1 MISFFKWYSSIEI
14 SSSSNVWKY
23 WWQLLFFI
31 TKWSHFFQHW
41 PRRTAKVLFFV
52 DWYLRLLEGPGLGCR
67 SRLSDF
73 KASILVDLAFWTW
86 DAASCSA
93 VEALDEGCCCCC
105 SLIDLVFDG
114 GLECGCGVLVVF
126 NVAKFEVKN
135 MRQKEE
141 TKERK
146 IIWQH

>member
-1 MISFFKWYSSIEI
+1 MVYIEI
-14 SSSSNVWKY
+14 VVLMCESTGDGCYFFSSQNEVIFSTRSC
-23 WWQLLFFI
+23 FF
-31 TKWSHFFQHW
+31 
-41 PRRTAKVLFFV
+41 
-52 DWYLRLLEGPGLGCR
+52 DWYLRLEGEGLVGR

-93 VEALDEGCCCCC
+93 APPLDEGCCCGCCCCCC

>member
-1 MISFFKWYSSIEI
+1 MRESTGDGCYFSSQNEVI
-14 SSSSNVWKY
+14 
-23 WWQLLFFI
+23 
-31 TKWSHFFQHW
+31 FFQHW
-41 PRRTAKVLFFV
+41 PRRTAMVLFFV

-93 VEALDEGCCCCC
+93 ALDGCCCCCCC